1 VYKRQ
6 TLGHTADRIYRD
18 IMKQREYLIKAFIAE
33 TGLRPSECECIYKT
47 NKDGSQSFYIRK
59 LDLSCEPVQYIEDED

>member
-1 VYKRQ
+1 
-6 TLGHTADRIYRD
+6 
-18 IMKQREYLIKAFIAE
+18 MKQREYLIKAFIAE